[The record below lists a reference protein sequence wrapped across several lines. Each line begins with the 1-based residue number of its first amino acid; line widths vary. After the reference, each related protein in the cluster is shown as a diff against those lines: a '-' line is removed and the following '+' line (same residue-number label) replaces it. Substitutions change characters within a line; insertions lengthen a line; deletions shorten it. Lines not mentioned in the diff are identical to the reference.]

1 MKASSKRILSI
12 LTAVLM
18 IIASLFV
25 YSSLIRPVYSEI
37 KNLRSEAASRLDLIN
52 KNKVSI
58 TQVQK
63 LLNEY
68 QNIAQVQEVISSI
81 LPLEQNVP
89 QAINQIVGLAELNK
103 LSIELVAVQKSAIKP
118 SDQPNLVKGI
128 GTLKLN
134 IRLSGSY
141 ENFKKFLQNLETNV
155 NLMDVVDLK
164 IEPEIKI
171 KFGVGT
177 FLYTMTIDSYY
188 QAD

>member
-103 LSIELVAVQKSAIKP
+103 LSIELVAV
-118 SDQPNLVKGI
+118 L
-128 GTLKLN
+128 
-134 IRLSGSY
+134 
-141 ENFKKFLQNLETNV
+141 
-155 NLMDVVDLK
+155 
-164 IEPEIKI
+164 
-171 KFGVGT
+171 
-177 FLYTMTIDSYY
+177 
-188 QAD
+188 